1 MDLIGAGLT
10 IESLHVGIGENVTM
24 NIRKTGDIIGNQFG
38 DNVNLQGD
46 NVTQT
51 KIVNNGEQEK
61 AYKDLVKDIHALKD
75 ILQKEQALFIAEQ
88 IKVALDENNKEKAT
102 RPLTLLRGVLGD
114 VASIASIASIFGITL
129 G

>member
-1 MDLIGAGLT
+1 MDLIASGMKVENLYM
-10 IESLHVGIGENVTM
+10 GIGETVTM
-24 NIRKTGDIIGNQFG
+24 DNRKIGDIVGNKFG

-46 NVTQT
+46 YVTQT

-61 AYKDLVKDIHALKD
+61 AYENLVKDIHELKD
-75 ILQKEQALFIAEQ
+75 ELQKEQALFIAEQ
-88 IKVALDENNKEKAT
+88 VKVALDENNKEKAT
-102 RPLTLLRGVLGD
+102 RPLALLRGVLGD